1 MNTSRF
7 ARFVFVLAI
16 VTLIVGLSACDQIG
30 QLLIPAPPQ
39 MEGLKGEIRIGVS
52 LPLTGRFVTTYG
64 YIPMQQGF
72 ELAIEEINHSG
83 MLGDAKIAFTTEDDR
98 GTVEGAV
105 EAFNK
110 LIHQGGVPA
119 ILGPGLSSQAQE
131 VFPIA
136 QQNGVVVFSPTS
148 GASGLS
154 ALGDF
159 VFRAALTTDV
169 LIPSGIKAT
178 QSKLGYQ
185 RVATIYDE
193 SDFYSIDSET
203 VSRAGFAD
211 SGIEVLTTETF
222 QSGETDFSAQLT
234 RIKASNPDAIFIS
247 ALSPDISPILI
258 QARQLGIPHSVP
270 FIIPDLPSNEIQAAD
285 EAAEGVITFTGWASS
300 ADTPENQ
307 GFVQKYRAAYGLEPN
322 IFVAQAYAAIYILAK
337 AIVEAQSTDPTAIR
351 DTLANT
357 NNFDTVLGKFS
368 FNADG
373 DAVYDPVVL
382 IVENGEFQIFE

>member
-1 MNTSRF
+1 MNIRRF

-16 VTLIVGLSACDQIG
+16 VALIVGLSACDQIG
-30 QLLIPAPPQ
+30 QLLIPSTSQ
-39 MEGLKGEIRIGVS
+39 MEGVSGEIRIGVS
-52 LPLTGRFVTTYG
+52 LPLTGRFAAAYG
-64 YIPMQQGF
+64 YIPMEQGF
-72 ELAIEEINHSG
+72 ELALEEINAS
-83 MLGDAKIAFTTEDDR
+83 LLNDAKITFITEDDR

-110 LIHQGGVPA
+110 LIHQVGVPV

-159 VFRAALTTDV
+159 VFRATLTTDV
-169 LIPSGIKAT
+169 IIPSGIKAT

-193 SDFYSIDSET
+193 SDFYSIDSDT
-203 VSRAGFAD
+203 VSREAFAD
-211 SGIEVLTTETF
+211 NGIEVLTTETF
-222 QSGETDFSAQLT
+222 QSGETDFSTQLT

-247 ALSPDISPILI
+247 ALSPDISAILI
-258 QARQLGIPHSVP
+258 QARQLGIPDSVP
-270 FIIPDLPSNEIQAAD
+270 FIIPDLPTNEVEAAG

-300 ADTPENQ
+300 ADTPGNQ
-307 GFVQKYRAAYGLEPN
+307 AFVQKYRSTYGIEPN
-322 IFVAQAYAAIYILAK
+322 IFVAQAYAAIYILTA
-337 AIVEAQSTDPTAIR
+337 AIVESQSTDSTAIR
-351 DTLANT
+351 DALANT
-357 NNFDTVLGKFS
+357 KNFDTVLGQFS
-368 FNADG
+368 FNAVG

-382 IVENGEFQIFE
+382 IVQNGEFQIFE